1 MAPCAKMRLFVGI
14 NMYRITYIHKR
25 KSPQGRRQL
34 EEIKKKERKS
44 QVFVGDKKTYV
55 EGVDREELKIPS

>member
-1 MAPCAKMRLFVGI
+1 
-14 NMYRITYIHKR
+14 MYRITYIHKR